1 MNTPS
6 ISIKSFRNNIPKA
19 IPFLLLLIIYA
30 PALLELVEDWY
41 LDSNYSHGFLIPLVS
56 LYMIWSKREELAA
69 IPSSISPSGLVLVI
83 VGIVMFIV
91 GNSASEY
98 FTVRLSFV
106 IILIGLVRYLFGRQI
121 MEKIWFELT
130 FLIFMIPIPYVI
142 YYTAT
147 FPLQLLASKITA
159 TILTFIG
166 LDIVR
171 QGNILH
177 IPGYSLEVA
186 EACSGMRSIVSL
198 LALGALYAQMTQPNT
213 ARKIILF
220 LSTIPL
226 AIAANVF
233 RVFVTTIL
241 AAVVGDEVAQE
252 PLHSLFGMSVFVVAF
267 TGLFLFGR
275 ILLRGKR

>member
-1 MNTPS
+1 MSHSTGLS
-6 ISIKSFRNNIPKA
+6 RVFSG
-19 IPFLLLLIIYA
+19 
-30 PALLELVEDWY
+30 VEDWY

-56 LYMIWSKREELAA
+56 LYLIWSKRDELAA
-69 IPSSISPSGLVLVI
+69 TPTTISSGGLVLVV
-83 VGIVMFIV
+83 VGIMMFIF

-98 FTVRLSFV
+98 FSVRLSFV
-106 IILIGLVRYLFGRQI
+106 IVLAGLVRYLFGRQI
-121 MEKIWFELT
+121 TGKIWFELT

-147 FPLQLLASKITA
+147 FPMQLLASKVTA
-159 TILTFIG
+159 AILSLIG
-166 LDIVR
+166 LDVVR

-186 EACSGMRSIVSL
+186 EACSGMRSLVSL
-198 LALGALYAQMTQPNT
+198 LALGALYAHMTQPNA

-233 RVFVTTIL
+233 RVFATTIM
-241 AAVVGDEVAQE
+241 AAIVGDEVAQE
-252 PLHSLFGMSVFVVAF
+252 PLHTIFGMSVFVIAF
-267 TGLFLFGR
+267 IGLFIFGR
-275 ILLRGKR
+275 IILRGEK